1 MTSASN
7 KKYISLDL
15 GSVTCGVAKSE
26 TGRLAQ
32 PVKTIR
38 FRRDDYDDA
47 IDRILELFKEEKPD
61 LVVMGY
67 PLLEND
73 DEGPRAALSREVAEI
88 LEQESGIRVVLQDE
102 RNTTKDSE
110 EFLIKANV
118 SRKKR
123 KKVIDQQAAVR
134 ILQYYLDSHKTE
146 DQ

>member
-1 MTSASN
+1 MR
-7 KKYISLDL
+7 YLGLDL
-15 GSVTCGVAKSE
+15 GSVTCGIARSE

-32 PVKTIR
+32 PVRTMR

-47 IDRILELFKEEKPD
+47 IDKLLELFKEEKPD

-102 RNTTKDSE
+102 RSTTKDSE

-123 KKVIDQQAAVR
+123 KKIIDQQAAVR
-134 ILQYYLDSHKTE
+134 ILQYYLDKNKQ
-146 DQ
+146 DR

>member
-1 MTSASN
+1 MR
-7 KKYISLDL
+7 YLGLDL
-15 GSVTCGVAKSE
+15 GSVTCGIARSE

-32 PVKTIR
+32 PVRTMR

-47 IDRILELFKEEKPD
+47 IDKLLELFKEEKPD

-102 RNTTKDSE
+102 RSTTKDSE

-123 KKVIDQQAAVR
+123 KKIIDQQAAVR
-134 ILQYYLDSHKTE
+134 ILQYYLDKNKE
-146 DQ
+146 DR

>member
-1 MTSASN
+1 M
-7 KKYISLDL
+7 KYIGLDL
-15 GSVTCGVAKSE
+15 GSVTCGVSRSE
-26 TGRLAQ
+26 TGLLAQ
-32 PVKTIR
+32 PVRTIR
-38 FRRDDYDDA
+38 FTRDDYDDA
-47 IDRILELFKEEKPD
+47 IDRILELFEEEKPD

-110 EFLIKANV
+110 DFLIQANV
-118 SRKKR
+118 SRRKR

-134 ILQYYLDSHKTE
+134 ILQYYLDANKE
-146 DQ
+146 

>member
-1 MTSASN
+1 M
-7 KKYISLDL
+7 KYVGLDL
-15 GSVTCGVAKSE
+15 GSVTCGVSKSD

-32 PVKTIR
+32 PVRTIR
-38 FRRDDYDDA
+38 FRPDDYDEA
-47 IDRILELFKEEKPD
+47 IDKILEYLKEENPD
-61 LVVMGY
+61 LIVMGY

-88 LEQESGIRVVLQDE
+88 LEQESGIKTVLQDE

-110 EFLIKANV
+110 AFLIAANV

-134 ILQYYLDSHKTE
+134 ILQYYLDKNT
-146 DQ
+146 DD